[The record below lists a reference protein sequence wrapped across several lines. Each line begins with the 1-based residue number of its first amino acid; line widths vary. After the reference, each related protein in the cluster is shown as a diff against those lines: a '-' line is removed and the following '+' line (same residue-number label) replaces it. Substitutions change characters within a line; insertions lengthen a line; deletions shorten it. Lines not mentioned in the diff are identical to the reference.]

1 MQPSICRGGGV
12 GQIVWVEGGVSV
24 SEGEGGG
31 GGGPRD
37 VSMQLSVRGGGGGEG
52 LSVISKLPTEVIIV
66 ELVRGGGSTNLGAG
80 ADVRVEPGGGGGA
93 VNFTG
98 RFRCRA
104 GFSVGFAKSVS
115 FNCSRCILLLLLALD
130 VCVGS
135 EVLGSCLS
143 CVGFSSLLAP
153 GAVATLCSTNTRLL
167 LALWARVEHFSG
179 CVGCVVM
186 VISAST
192 SLELVLLSAGG
203 LLGDVLG
210 AVEAVGGSSFHLYSG
225 GLGAGGRGIWLE
237 VIWARVEHLSC
248 RVGCVGMVVSA
259 STVGELVLLLAG
271 GLHDDVLGAVITV
284 EYFSSCVGCVG
295 MAISASEAG
304 GLVLL
309 LAGGLRGVVLGA
321 AGAVECFSSSVGCV
335 GMAIS
340 ASTAGGLV
348 LLLAGGLHGDVRGAA
363 GAVGGFS
370 FLLSSGGLEA
380 GGKGI

>member
-1 MQPSICRGGGV
+1 M
-12 GQIVWVEGGVSV
+12 
-24 SEGEGGG
+24 
-31 GGGPRD
+31 
-37 VSMQLSVRGGGGGEG
+37 
-52 LSVISKLPTEVIIV
+52 
-66 ELVRGGGSTNLGAG
+66 
-80 ADVRVEPGGGGGA
+80 EPGGGGGA

-98 RFRCRA
+98 GFRCRA

-167 LALWARVEHFSG
+167 LALWACVKHFSG

-192 SLELVLLSAGG
+192 ACELVLLSAGG

-210 AVEAVGGSSFHLYSG
+210 AVEAVGGSSF
-225 GLGAGGRGIWLE
+225 
-237 VIWARVEHLSC
+237 RVEQLSC
-248 RVGCVGMVVSA
+248 CVGCVGMVFSA
-259 STVGELVLLLAG
+259 STAGELVLLPAG
-271 GLHDDVLGAVITV
+271 GLHDDVLGAVRAV
-284 EYFSSCVGCVG
+284 EYFSGCVGCVG
-295 MAISASEAG
+295 MVIFASTAG
-304 GLVLL
+304 VLVLL
-309 LAGGLRGVVLGA
+309 LAGGLHGGVLGA
-321 AGAVECFSSSVGCV
+321 AGAVGYFSSCVGCV

-348 LLLAGGLHGDVRGAA
+348 LLLSGGLHGDVLGAV

-370 FLLSSGGLEA
+370 FLLSSWGLEA